1 MSGRRL
7 ESESV
12 PISGALY
19 LKLGGCCE
27 HFWLLLSFARDAL
40 VHAQTVFVHLSI
52 GGATD
57 SPQRSFPGV
66 GYLVQHV
73 LHARGLR

>member
-1 MSGRRL
+1 LR
-7 ESESV
+7 
-12 PISGALY
+12 
-19 LKLGGCCE
+19 LGGCCE

-40 VHAQTVFVHLSI
+40 VSANTIGTDKTVLVHISI
-52 GGATD
+52 DGAAN

-73 LHARGLR
+73 VHARGLR